1 MLATLSLLIGVFGI
15 IFYLCG
21 PAASSSLDTN
31 LSDAQKASIW
41 YKGVF
46 SYATAQKIPC
56 SLLIIM
62 LVSNFGTFLY
72 NPIKH
77 ILIPGFGLIANLAC
91 MCFYLIGP
99 FSVAGMSKAEP
110 FWALGVSAAWG
121 LYGLIYFLGRSK
133 KLGRPVFVATPA
145 TTSANP

>member
-1 MLATLSLLIGVFGI
+1 MLYMMSCIVAMVAFHEHH
-15 IFYLCG
+15 
-21 PAASSSLDTN
+21 
-31 LSDAQKASIW
+31 
-41 YKGVF
+41 
-46 SYATAQKIPC
+46 
-56 SLLIIM
+56 
-62 LVSNFGTFLY
+62 LY

-133 KLGRPVFVATPA
+133 KLGRPVFVPSPPVT
-145 TTSANP
+145 TTSST